1 MGCGTTNDMYFDKLF
16 MGRRKANECMLFTFR
31 DQMPWQIRF
40 QKNALI
46 YSGYDKHN
54 GAKPQIFLDD
64 MLPEKARITPF
75 YWHGLSLIPAWIS
88 NFIPHWLDMWLLKR
102 GNSG

>member
-16 MGRRKANECMLFTFR
+16 MGRRKTNECMLFTFR

-54 GAKPQIFLDD
+54 GGQSLKYSWMICFLRKQ
-64 MLPEKARITPF
+64 E
-75 YWHGLSLIPAWIS
+75 
-88 NFIPHWLDMWLLKR
+88 
-102 GNSG
+102 